1 MDGEKKYL
9 NYNGQRIA
17 YRQFGN
23 ADAPAIVMFMGL
35 GLSSG
40 AWPMPLLSF
49 LLQEGFQI
57 ILPDNRDCGDSF
69 RFPTGRIVTEREV
82 SKAIIRAIAF
92 LPVHGF
98 YTLED
103 MAFDVENVLNEL
115 RIRRAHIVGFSMGG
129 MIAQVLATQCPNR
142 IASLISI
149 SSACGNPKTGLGNF
163 RAIKSLLSYPKTK
176 KKELCRRYFETL
188 FTTLAGERYK
198 PNGEELKSL
207 METVEKTNYDI
218 EGAYRQI
225 FAILTSG
232 NRTKQLRRIYVPT
245 LVIHGTDDP
254 LIPLAAGREVAELIP
269 NAKIESIQGMGH
281 QLPETLMPHMG
292 KLIARHFHANPV

>member
-23 ADAPAIVMFMGL
+23 ADAPAIVMLMGL

-149 SSACGNPKTGLGNF
+149 VVGGLG
-163 RAIKSLLSYPKTK
+163 SL
-176 KKELCRRYFETL
+176 
-188 FTTLAGERYK
+188 
-198 PNGEELKSL
+198 
-207 METVEKTNYDI
+207 
-218 EGAYRQI
+218 
-225 FAILTSG
+225 
-232 NRTKQLRRIYVPT
+232 
-245 LVIHGTDDP
+245 
-254 LIPLAAGREVAELIP
+254 
-269 NAKIESIQGMGH
+269 
-281 QLPETLMPHMG
+281 
-292 KLIARHFHANPV
+292 